1 MEDSKLTEHNINR
14 AIATLK
20 DSNLRQDLKQVDG
33 AQAHQILPTLW
44 PYIEEIMLLADAC
57 EAHMLMAVE

>member
-14 AIATLK
+14 AIARLK
-20 DSNLRQDLKQVDG
+20 NSNLRQDLKQVAG
-33 AQAHQILPTLW
+33 AQAHQVLPILW
-44 PYIEEIMLLADAC
+44 SYIEEIVLLADAC

>member
-14 AIATLK
+14 AIARLK
-20 DSNLRQDLKQVDG
+20 GSNLRKNLKQVDS
-33 AQAHQILPTLW
+33 AQAHQVLPILW

-57 EAHMLMAVE
+57 KAHMLIAVE